1 MDVKRENSKAILFLL
16 IAGDYRKEELLEAAR
31 NGDEKVLL
39 SYLTPFNV
47 NCHSTAGR
55 KVRIYY

>member
-1 MDVKRENSKAILFLL
+1 MFLL